1 MNGEILGTRTPG
13 GDSGIMSGAQMPAGY
28 KMEQRIYAFDLLKLL
43 GAIGVSLLHYN
54 WKLIPQGYLL
64 VEMFF
69 IMSGFC
75 LYLRLPFY
83 SRKSLWQI
91 FARRL
96 GSFYAF
102 YLMALFLQI
111 ILSGK
116 IPAPYL
122 LANSVLF
129 LGDLGIGPRF
139 AYGSLWFLGVYLF
152 CFMGYMFLFRV
163 ISVEKALLIIFATV
177 FVLLCSAYT
186 YSPAHCLNRV
196 SEAIVGPF
204 QFGVLRGIIG
214 LGWGILTAAAVV
226 QLKQIKP
233 VKCILAGGLSVAF
246 LIYYLVHTATVSY
259 DFINYAVIAVLVSSC
274 YGGAEQL
281 NKVFAGLGQKFFYF
295 CSLSLPIY
303 IFHMVVVDMIPK
315 FGFILHNTP
324 PGIYLVTVGLL
335 AMVMKFLK
343 EKSET
348 ILSRFGAAER
358 K

>member
-28 KMEQRIYAFDLLKLL
+28 KMEQRIYVFDLLKLL

-186 YSPAHCLNRV
+186 
-196 SEAIVGPF
+196 
-204 QFGVLRGIIG
+204 
-214 LGWGILTAAAVV
+214 
-226 QLKQIKP
+226 
-233 VKCILAGGLSVAF
+233 
-246 LIYYLVHTATVSY
+246 
-259 DFINYAVIAVLVSSC
+259 
-274 YGGAEQL
+274 
-281 NKVFAGLGQKFFYF
+281 
-295 CSLSLPIY
+295 
-303 IFHMVVVDMIPK
+303 
-315 FGFILHNTP
+315 
-324 PGIYLVTVGLL
+324 
-335 AMVMKFLK
+335 
-343 EKSET
+343 
-348 ILSRFGAAER
+348 
-358 K
+358 

>member
-13 GDSGIMSGAQMPAGY
+13 GDSGIMSGAQMSAGY
-28 KMEQRIYAFDLLKLL
+28 KMEQRIYVFDLLKLL

-303 IFHMVVVDMIPK
+303 IFHMGCCRYDTKV
-315 FGFILHNTP
+315 
-324 PGIYLVTVGLL
+324 
-335 AMVMKFLK
+335 
-343 EKSET
+343 
-348 ILSRFGAAER
+348 RFYTS
-358 K
+358 